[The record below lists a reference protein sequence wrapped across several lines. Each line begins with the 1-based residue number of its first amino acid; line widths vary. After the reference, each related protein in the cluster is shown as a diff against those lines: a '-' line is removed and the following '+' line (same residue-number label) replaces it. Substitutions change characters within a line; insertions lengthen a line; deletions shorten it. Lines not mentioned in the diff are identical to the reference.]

1 MLTTSQVAFIQLQER
16 KRERSKVIVTGIF
29 AYIHCG
35 QRPLLLTRESIPDSV
50 SNSHTHNQYRP
61 FNFKKKKK
69 QCLLPRSSHQMHI
82 GCPVRLLEELVFS

>member
-1 MLTTSQVAFIQLQER
+1 MLTTSPGQIAFIQLQER

-61 FNFKKKKK
+61 FNFKETMP
-69 QCLLPRSSHQMHI
+69 LTPFVSPDAHWLSS
-82 GCPVRLLEELVFS
+82 STT